1 MTSCAN
7 ILTQVNIDEP
17 RWFHRAVVDARL
29 PGGFID
35 DDRCRG
41 TLDGMPKLPVR
52 ETVPTAQV
60 CSAPLTSPLSV
71 EDAARLSMRLKALAD
86 PARLRL
92 VSLLLASESGELC
105 TCDVTLPLGLSQPTV
120 SHHFKKLTEAGLVI
134 GERRG
139 TWTYYRIVP
148 EALAALAA
156 GISPATTVA
165 SC

>member
-1 MTSCAN
+1 MTVD
-7 ILTQVNIDEP
+7 I
-17 RWFHRAVVDARL
+17 RGHRGWCQPAVDPARL
-29 PGGFID
+29 SDDFID
-35 DDRCRG
+35 DDRYRG
-41 TLDGMPKLPVR
+41 TLDGMPKLPVL

-60 CSAPLTSPLSV
+60 CSAPLTSLLSV
-71 EDAARLSMRLKALAD
+71 EDAAQLSMRLKALAD

-105 TCDVTLPLGLSQPTV
+105 TCDVTEPLGLSQPTV
-120 SHHFKKLTEAGLVI
+120 SHHFKKLTEAGLAN

-156 GISPATTVA
+156 VISPDTLRDFLPTDT
-165 SC
+165 